1 MLNYKCKSHRGRSPS
16 NKSDSLCIV
25 EVETK
30 IIGAYFTIIPDKKES
45 TIVPI
50 ICSQVASNSRI
61 WTDEHKYYS
70 NLNSFNFVP
79 CLVCYKY
86 ELINSLNGV
95 NTQAIESFNNCLKL
109 EIKKRKGIKTE
120 NREVFLKE
128 FLFNNRHDLLF
139 ALF

>member
-1 MLNYKCKSHRGRSPS
+1 
-16 NKSDSLCIV
+16 KSDSLCIV

-30 IIGAYFTIIPDKKES
+30 IIRAYSTIIPDKKES

-61 WTDEHKYYS
+61 WTDEHKSYS
-70 NLNSFNFVP
+70 NLNSFNFVHHS
-79 CLVCYKY
+79 VCHKY
-86 ELINSLNGV
+86 EFINSLNGV
-95 NTQAIESFNNCLKL
+95 NTQAVESFNNCLKL

-128 FLFNNRHDLLF
+128 FLFLFNN
-139 ALF
+139 

>member
-61 WTDEHKYYS
+61 WTDEHKYHS
-70 NLNSFNFVP
+70 NLNSFNFVSH
-79 CLVCYKY
+79 LVCYKY
-86 ELINSLNGV
+86 EFINSLNGV

-109 EIKKRKGIKTE
+109 EIKKKKREKNRKQRSLFKGI
-120 NREVFLKE
+120 FI
-128 FLFNNRHDLLF
+128 
-139 ALF
+139 